1 MVLIYDEAY
10 NRLGGGGNDGGGNG
24 GGGNGG
30 SGNSGSDGTYPR
42 SSFCANCFWIS
53 DIHLVNLFLFQDVM
67 QYRYR

>member
-10 NRLGGGGNDGGGNG
+10 NRLGGGGPGGSGGGGPGGNG
-24 GGGNGG
+24 
-30 SGNSGSDGTYPR
+30 GSDGTYPR